1 MPEALQNALD
11 SWSIFLGVGVGEL
24 RKNRKKIEISK
35 LMPSL
40 AGSAEKYVRVFG
52 PGLANV
58 LGQPIG

>member
-40 AGSAEKYVRVFG
+40 AGSAGKYVRVFG